1 MPEQP
6 SPVLESPAWSQ
17 CTCKR
22 CKDRRL
28 AAKLLAGCPCKQCQP
43 GDGIDFDR
51 GAGVRTATRRAEM
64 RLLLKK
70 NDAGTL
76 TPAEEDRLDYLCH
89 DYIYGN

>member
-1 MPEQP
+1 MSETV
-6 SPVLESPAWSQ
+6 SPVPAVLPWAQ
-17 CTCKR
+17 CTCER
-22 CKDRRL
+22 CTRL
-28 AAKLLAGCPCKQCQP
+28 RAERSLADGCPCKECQP
-43 GDGIDFDR
+43 GPGIDFDH

-89 DYIYGN
+89 DYIYG